1 MKQLVLFR
9 TLLEAMPIGK
19 TVIGVV
25 KDTKMDPNYVVIDV
39 ILPNPNSII
48 TSTIVYKPRLT
59 FLPLTTSDL
68 TGITSFEQF
77 QQTYPE
83 YFI

>member
-9 TLLEAMPIGK
+9 TLLESIPTGK
-19 TVIGVV
+19 AVIGVV
-25 KDTKMDPNYVVIDV
+25 KGTKMDPNYVVVDV
-39 ILPNPNSII
+39 ILPKHIAG
-48 TSTIVYKPRLT
+48 TIVYKPRFT

-68 TGITSFEQF
+68 TGITSFDEF
-77 QQTYPE
+77 QQSYPE